1 MAETGAVLASHRSR
15 ITVSKRGRMARQG
28 GGIVKLRFGQHLH
41 RSGKQA
47 GLRVS
52 GLS

>member
-15 ITVSKRGRMARQG
+15 IRASKRGRMARQG

-41 RSGKQA
+41 RSRKQA

-52 GLS
+52 GLW